1 MKKNQQ
7 GIPPLH
13 RKYYLYNGLT
23 FLSSIADVASPLSD
37 RSWKDAG
44 ISNFSALFF
53 SVN

>member
-7 GIPPLH
+7 GIPPLP